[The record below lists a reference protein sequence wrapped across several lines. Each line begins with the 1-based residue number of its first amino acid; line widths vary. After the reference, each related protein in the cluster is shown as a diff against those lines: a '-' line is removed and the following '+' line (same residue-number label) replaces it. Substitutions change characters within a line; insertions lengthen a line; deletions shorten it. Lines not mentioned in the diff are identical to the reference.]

1 MAAPSRAGDEQ
12 LMANWCSSCFP
23 LAQGAPARMF
33 ALHSSSYKALN
44 TATNKCQVLRLSSTS
59 EELLA
64 VQLFRQGVAR
74 TSSQQCLLRKL
85 FGDVPAAL
93 TFIPLWDPD
102 CKLSW
107 TAVYS
112 LTGRLLFGNQTDAK
126 NKTTYAKQRENLL
139 AKSIVGVRCFK
150 KHSVVCLCFLLSLP
164 WEKEWREV

>member
-93 TFIPLWDPD
+93 TFIPL
-102 CKLSW
+102 
-107 TAVYS
+107 
-112 LTGRLLFGNQTDAK
+112 
-126 NKTTYAKQRENLL
+126 
-139 AKSIVGVRCFK
+139 
-150 KHSVVCLCFLLSLP
+150 
-164 WEKEWREV
+164 